1 MEQALYQAAILTF
14 EELGF
19 MFPVERLDD
28 DEFGED
34 ESTRVSVRFNG
45 TLSGEIVLEIENS
58 ILPTIA
64 SNMLGT
70 EDLPEDPE
78 ILHDVLGE
86 LTNVICGNTLPS
98 IAGKDEVFRL
108 EPPRRV
114 RKSEVAE
121 APTAIA
127 HLDVEESRADVRLY
141 LN

>member
-19 MFPVERLDD
+19 MFPVERFEE
-28 DEFGED
+28 DEFGES
-34 ESTRVSVRFNG
+34 ESTRVSVKFSGRV
-45 TLSGEIVLEIENS
+45 SGEIILEIDNS
-58 ILPTIA
+58 ILPTLA

-70 EDLPEDPE
+70 DHLPEDPE

-98 IAGKDEVFRL
+98 LAGKDEVFRL

-114 RKSEVAE
+114 AKAEIAE
-121 APTAIA
+121 APNAIA

-141 LN
+141 LS